1 MKMIKRFVISIII
14 LILIIPLSS
23 CWNYRE
29 INKLAIV
36 SGVAIDRNQ
45 TDRMYKLTAEIV
57 SFSLAGKG
65 VTLNSRI
72 IQAEGDTIF
81 DAVRNMIKT
90 APKRLYWGHSQ
101 IFIVSQSLAR
111 DSVIEVIDWVSRDQ
125 ETRSEAVI
133 LISKETTAGEILLK
147 PSTGGSPICFDI
159 YQSLTNQRSLS
170 KAFKVEI
177 YKFINT
183 LSSEGIS
190 CTLPVIS
197 LTAVKSSSV
206 YEISGTA
213 IFKKDKLIGFIDG
226 ADTKYLLFANDN
238 IEGGLLITKEDV
250 NISHPNVSLEIYES
264 KTKVKPEVV
273 DDELIMQINIKT
285 KVAIAELGTSE
296 NFVDETKAR
305 KLKADIEKSLEGN
318 IKNLISKVQTDYK
331 ADIFGFGRKV
341 RVDMPDVWRSEAS
354 NWDKIF
360 ENLNVDVSVDIEII
374 GSAFT
379 SQSIKIGD

>member
-1 MKMIKRFVISIII
+1 MRKMKSFFVSLMIV
-14 LILIIPLSS
+14 ILIIPLSS

-29 INKLAIV
+29 INDLSIV

-45 TDRMYKLTAEIV
+45 ANTMYQLTAEIV

-101 IFIVSQSLAR
+101 IFIVSESLAR

-133 LISKETTAGEILLK
+133 LISKEATASDILLK
-147 PSTGGSPICFDI
+147 PNISGSPICFDI
-159 YQSLTNQRSLS
+159 YQSLSSQNNLS
-170 KAFKVEI
+170 KAYKVEI
-177 YKFINT
+177 YKLINT
-183 LSSEGIS
+183 LGSEGIS

-197 LTAVKSSSV
+197 LTTVDSKSF

-213 IFKKDKLIGFIDG
+213 IFKHDKLVGFIDG
-226 ADTKYLLFANDN
+226 AETKYLLFVNDN
-238 IEGGLLITKEDV
+238 IEGGLLVTKEGA
-250 NISHPNVSLEIYES
+250 NISQPNISLEIYES
-264 KTKVKPEVV
+264 KTKVKPNFV
-273 DDELIMQINIKT
+273 DDELIMQIEIKT
-285 KVAIAELGTSE
+285 KVGIAELGTSE
-296 NFVDETKAR
+296 NFLEEAKMK

-318 IKNLISKVQTDYK
+318 INKLISKVQDDYGV
-331 ADIFGFGRKV
+331 DIFGFGKKIRS
-341 RVDMPDVWRSEAS
+341 DMPDLWRSEAS
-354 NWDKIF
+354 SWDEIF
-360 ENLNVDVSVDIEII
+360 KNLNVTVSVDIDINS
-374 GSAFT
+374 SAFT